1 MAVTPQSQ
9 RSVLAV
15 LKPEFQKRDF
25 GLFRSLKEY
34 EICSVAG
41 KCICYDTPTFK
52 RVIARDVAGIKQ
64 YLEWGLDL
72 RRHTLW
78 KHNGHITEENVFT
91 VGWHFGSVVTLGD
104 AVVLGG
110 YSDKAMRF
118 VDIVGS
124 NMVASLTGL
133 PLTIGED
140 ITNNTV
146 LHVALDNRDASAVL
160 ELILP
165 LTPELYNETNTHNET
180 VLGRAIPLPS
190 MDALRPL
197 IKVNGISPS
206 SNGRRLSPLY
216 IAAST
221 RDVNMVLSLRIYDA
235 GVIINESRV
244 LEHWL
249 CYLSC
254 SIDIRTC

>member
-1 MAVTPQSQ
+1 MCNYNV
-9 RSVLAV
+9 
-15 LKPEFQKRDF
+15 EMIEY
-25 GLFRSLKEY
+25 LFS
-34 EICSVAG
+34 
-41 KCICYDTPTFK
+41 
-52 RVIARDVAGIKQ
+52 
-64 YLEWGLDL
+64 
-72 RRHTLW
+72 
-78 KHNGHITEENVFT
+78 NGHITEENVFT
-91 VGWHFGSVVTLGD
+91 VRWHFGSVVTLGD

-110 YSDKAMRF
+110 YSDKAMLF

-124 NMVASLTGL
+124 NMVASLSKVSMFEAFRRLNAGALKRLIEAGL

-140 ITNNTV
+140 INNTV

-160 ELILP
+160 EFILP
-165 LTPELYNETNTHNET
+165 LTPELYNETNTDNET
-180 VLGRAIPLPS
+180 VLGREITLPF
-190 MDALRPL
+190 MNALRPF
-197 IKVNGISPS
+197 IKVDGISPS

-221 RDVNMVLSLRIYDA
+221 QDVNTVLSLRIYDA
-235 GVIINESRV
+235 GVIIDESRV

>member
-1 MAVTPQSQ
+1 MCNYNVGMI
-9 RSVLAV
+9 
-15 LKPEFQKRDF
+15 EY
-25 GLFRSLKEY
+25 LFS
-34 EICSVAG
+34 
-41 KCICYDTPTFK
+41 
-52 RVIARDVAGIKQ
+52 
-64 YLEWGLDL
+64 
-72 RRHTLW
+72 
-78 KHNGHITEENVFT
+78 NGHITEENVFT

-124 NMVASLTGL
+124 NMVASLSKVSMFEAFRRLNAGALKQLIEAGL
-133 PLTIGED
+133 PLTIGEG
-140 ITNNTV
+140 ITSNTV

-165 LTPELYNETNTHNET
+165 LTPELYSETNTDNET

-235 GVIINESRV
+235 GVIIDESRV

>member
-1 MAVTPQSQ
+1 MCNCNVEMS
-9 RSVLAV
+9 
-15 LKPEFQKRDF
+15 EY
-25 GLFRSLKEY
+25 LFS
-34 EICSVAG
+34 
-41 KCICYDTPTFK
+41 
-52 RVIARDVAGIKQ
+52 
-64 YLEWGLDL
+64 
-72 RRHTLW
+72 
-78 KHNGHITEENVFT
+78 NGHITEENVFT
-91 VGWHFGSVVTLGD
+91 VGWRFGSVVTLGD

-124 NMVASLTGL
+124 NTVASLSKVSMFEAFRRLNAGAPKHLIEAGL
-133 PLTIGED
+133 PLTIRED

-165 LTPELYNETNTHNET
+165 LTPELYNETNTDNET

-197 IKVNGISPS
+197 INLDGISPS

-235 GVIINESRV
+235 GVIIDESRV